1 MSHFTVLIIGN
12 EPESQL
18 EPFDEQLE
26 IPEFCKGEVSEDEK
40 TRILEYYNKNDMNP
54 DNLGFDELYALY
66 GEDWDGGNLRKNP
79 VTGVWEEWSAYNP
92 NSKWDWYQL
101 GGRWS
106 GMLKLKPKK
115 LLPFHLEGFTP
126 AEVNNFVELY
136 KANQAKFIEVTSKYV
151 KTETIRKAIADIID
165 SMANLS
171 YPEHG
176 MGEKSWANSDEET
189 PEGYADQA
197 FKRDIDFEG
206 MRNEAEAKCRA
217 EYDRVV
223 AIFGGEIPK
232 VEHLWST
239 IIDKEN
245 PFFAPMTIDEKRDF
259 YHAQPGS
266 LKSKEF
272 QKELGWNFELDEYQK
287 PLEELVKEA
296 RQNAGQTFA
305 ILKDGN
311 WYEKGEMGWWACVS
325 NEKDDWSAEF
335 AKLLDEIPDDT
346 LVSVYDCHI

>member
-26 IPEFCKGEVSEDEK
+26 IPEFCKGEVSEEDK
-40 TRILEYYNKNDMNP
+40 TRMVEYYNENDKNP
-54 DNLGFDELYALY
+54 DNLGFDELYTLY
-66 GEDWDGGNLRKNP
+66 GEDWDGGNLKKNP

-106 GMLKLKPKK
+106 GMLKLK
-115 LLPFHLEGFTP
+115 EGADGEVGEPSFISEVR
-126 AEVNNFVELY
+126 AEV
-136 KANQAKFIEVTSKYV
+136 
-151 KTETIRKAIADIID
+151 
-165 SMANLS
+165 
-171 YPEHG
+171 
-176 MGEKSWANSDEET
+176 
-189 PEGYADQA
+189 GYADQA

-239 IIDKEN
+239 VIDKEN
-245 PFFAPMTIDEKRDF
+245 PFFDPMTIDEKRDF

-272 QKELGWNFELDEYQK
+272 HKELGWNFELDEYQK
-287 PLEELVKEA
+287 PLDQLVKET
-296 RQNAGQTFA
+296 RESAGQTFS
-305 ILKDGN
+305 ILKDGV

>member
-18 EPFDEQLE
+18 EPFDEGLE
-26 IPEFCKGEVSEDEK
+26 IPEFCSGEVSEEDK
-40 TRILEYYNKNDMNP
+40 ARMVEYYNKNDKNP
-54 DNLGFDELYALY
+54 DNLGFDELYSLF

-79 VTGVWEEWSAYNP
+79 VTGVWEEWSSYNP

-106 GMLKLKPKK
+106 GMLKLK
-115 LLPFHLEGFTP
+115 EGADGEVGEP
-126 AEVNNFVELY
+126 SLISEVRAEV
-136 KANQAKFIEVTSKYV
+136 
-151 KTETIRKAIADIID
+151 
-165 SMANLS
+165 
-171 YPEHG
+171 
-176 MGEKSWANSDEET
+176 
-189 PEGYADQA
+189 GYADQA

-206 MRNEAEAKCRA
+206 MRNEAEARCRA

-239 IIDKEN
+239 VIDKEN

-266 LKSKEF
+266 LKAKEF

-287 PLEELVKEA
+287 PLDELVKE
-296 RQNAGQTFA
+296 RRESAGQTFA
-305 ILKDGN
+305 ILKDGV

-325 NEKDDWSAEF
+325 NEKDNWSSEF